1 MNKTSILFIFDLD
14 DTLIPTKSMY
24 MFDQIGEMLELLKTS
39 GVRLALASFNDS
51 SIFFLEKNNI
61 INYFDNIQG
70 FGDDTKHKHIER
82 IILCNKDISIEKM
95 IFFDDSS
102 ENIEYIEKT
111 FNIFSQK
118 VDKRIGVTFRNII
131 EAILDVKQDD
141 DIRHLL
147 SLLYH
152 KF

>member
-14 DTLIPTKSMY
+14 DTLIPETSVY
-24 MFDQIGEMLELLKTS
+24 MFDQIGEMLEILKTS
-39 GVRLALASFNDS
+39 GVKLALASFNNS

-61 INYFDNIQG
+61 LHYFDYIEG
-70 FGDDTKHKHIER
+70 FCDDTKHKHIER
-82 IILCNKDISIEKM
+82 IILCNKDIPIEKM

-102 ENIEYIEKT
+102 ENIEYINKT
-111 FNIFSQK
+111 FNISSQK

-131 EAILDVKQDD
+131 EAVLDVKQDN
-141 DIRHLL
+141 DIQNLL
-147 SLLYH
+147 SILCH